1 MRTIFERP
9 TDPGPVSHMAPG
21 QPLDRILLDI
31 KDEMGF
37 LSDIQ
42 LSRLADL
49 DRLRPV
55 LVRCG
60 RGRFTCAAQDAEH
73 FIAII
78 ERDGSDYIRDVS
90 LLSSDPVFS
99 S

>member
-1 MRTIFERP
+1 M
-9 TDPGPVSHMAPG
+9 PGISRDD
-21 QPLDRILLDI
+21 LDLT
-31 KDEMGF
+31 
-37 LSDIQ
+37 
-42 LSRLADL
+42 